1 MPTPAVDWTRPG
13 RLVGV
18 TRRRHLLD
26 GTAWGL
32 LAEALALP
40 TGLATVAFL
49 TRALGVA
56 DYGRYTLTV
65 GLIMV
70 LQGGIASLL
79 SRASI
84 KFVSQAED
92 WRPVGTS
99 VLRLHLGI
107 GLAMAFAVTA
117 LAPTIAALLGEPSLA
132 GFLRLLAWVL
142 PAESV
147 AQGHLH
153 ILVAQSSFRRRATAR
168 AVFWG
173 SRLLLI
179 VGLVSAGLGVNGA
192 LVGLLG
198 ASLATVIVARMAIR
212 PTLLGPGAPI
222 RPLLAFAIPLF
233 VSGTAVVLS
242 KRLDLFA
249 LKLLGGSV
257 GDVGLYASA
266 QTLAFL
272 PGMLNTAF
280 APLLLSSIN
289 QAYHKTGRAEAAS
302 LSRDFMRGAFWLLP
316 FAGMAAGAAAE
327 ICAIA
332 YGTEYAAA
340 GAALALLVFAGVTTT
355 LGATVSALLV
365 VADDM
370 RAILWTALVP
380 LLVAVLC
387 FPVLIPRWG
396 MPGAAA
402 STLAGSMAGL
412 AIGLVIAYRTWGVA
426 PPLATVARAVLL
438 ATLAFGAARAWV
450 GTGAVGV
457 VVLALLTLAIPV
469 LFFLL
474 GESSRAEIAAMRQTL
489 GCRFGRGEPPQKG
502 TP

>member
-1 MPTPAVDWTRPG
+1 M
-13 RLVGV
+13 

-32 LAEALALP
+32 LAEALAVP

-65 GLIMV
+65 GFIMV
-70 LQGGIASLL
+70 LQGGITSLL

-107 GLAMAFAVTA
+107 GLALALAITA
-117 LAPTIAALLGEPSLA
+117 LAPAIAALMEEPSLE

-147 AQGHLH
+147 AQAHLH
-153 ILVAQSSFRRRATAR
+153 LLVARSDYRRRATAR

-173 SRLLLI
+173 SRIILI
-179 VGLVSAGLGVNGA
+179 VGLVAAGLGIHGA
-192 LVGLLG
+192 LLGLLG
-198 ASLATVIVARMAIR
+198 ASLATVIVARTAVQ
-212 PTLLGPGAPI
+212 PSLLGPGAPV

-233 VSGTAVVLS
+233 VSGTALVLS
-242 KRLDLFA
+242 RRLDLFA

-280 APLLLSSIN
+280 APLLLASLN
-289 QAYHKTGRAEAAS
+289 QAYHTTGRGEAAA
-302 LSRDFMRGAFWLLP
+302 LGRDFMRGAFWLLP
-316 FAGMAAGAAAE
+316 FAGLGAGAAAE
-327 ICAIA
+327 VCAIA
-332 YGTEYAAA
+332 YGQEYAAA
-340 GAALALLVFAGVTTT
+340 GAALAFLVFAGVATT
-355 LGATVSALLV
+355 LGATVSAILV
-365 VADDM
+365 VSNDV
-370 RAILWTALVP
+370 RAILWTALIP
-380 LLVAVLC
+380 LVVAGLC

-396 MPGAAA
+396 IPGAAA
-402 STLAGSMAGL
+402 STLAGSITGL
-412 AIGLVIAYRTWGVA
+412 ALGLAVAYRRWGVA
-426 PPLATVARAVLL
+426 PPAATVARAACLAAAAFAAARASVGAGAGGVGVLVLL
-438 ATLAFGAARAWV
+438 A
-450 GTGAVGV
+450 
-457 VVLALLTLAIPV
+457 LAIPV
-469 LFFLL
+469 LFLLL
-474 GESSRAEIAAMRQTL
+474 GESSPAELAGVRRMLAHRL
-489 GCRFGRGEPPQKG
+489 GRDQPGRS
-502 TP
+502 